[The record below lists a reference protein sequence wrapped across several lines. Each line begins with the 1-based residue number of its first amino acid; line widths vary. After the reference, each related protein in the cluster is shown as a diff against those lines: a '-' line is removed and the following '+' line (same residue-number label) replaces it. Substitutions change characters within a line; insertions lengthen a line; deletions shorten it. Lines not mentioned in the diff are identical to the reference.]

1 MLRLLLICTVLTLG
15 HALGYADDQV
25 AIDSIKKNGGLVLPS
40 PGRENQWDI
49 QFQLRGRDLTDD
61 GLANVAK
68 LGNVVELNLRDTK
81 ITSAGLVH
89 LKGLAKLT
97 RLHLERTNVGDEGIA
112 NLTKLTTLEYL
123 NLYGTKI
130 TDKSLDHLAGL
141 KNLRQLYVWQTDVTD
156 AGIAK
161 FNKALPAVSVVKG
174 IDLSTIIPVA
184 KEEPKPEK
192 DLKWLPEGG
201 DEKPPAKSVTGE
213 FIFVRFINER
223 DKPVKL
229 FWIDYG
235 GKPKLYGVIE
245 PGDQRRQSTYEGAV
259 WMLAD
264 ERDKPLGYFVTG
276 REFARAII
284 PK

>member
-1 MLRLLLICTVLTLG
+1 MFRLLLISTVLTLG
-15 HALGYADDQV
+15 HSLGHADDQV

-61 GLANVAK
+61 GLADVAR

-81 ITSAGLVH
+81 ITNAGLVH

-161 FNKALPAVSVVKG
+161 FKKALPAVSVVKG

-184 KEEPKPEK
+184 KEEPKPEN

-201 DEKPPAKSVTGE
+201 NEKPPAKSVTGE

-259 WMLAD
+259 WMLTD

>member
-1 MLRLLLICTVLTLG
+1 MFRLLLIGTVLTLG
-15 HALGYADDQV
+15 HADDQV

-61 GLANVAK
+61 GLADVAR

-81 ITSAGLVH
+81 ISSAGLVH

-112 NLTKLTTLEYL
+112 NLTKLITLEYL

-161 FNKALPAVSVVKG
+161 FKKALPAVSVVKG

-184 KEEPKPEK
+184 KEEPKPEN

>member
-1 MLRLLLICTVLTLG
+1 MFRLLLIGTVLTHG
-15 HALGYADDQV
+15 HALGHADDQV

-40 PGRENQWDI
+40 PGMENQWDI

-61 GLANVAK
+61 GLADVAR

-161 FNKALPAVSVVKG
+161 FKKALPAVSVVKG

-184 KEEPKPEK
+184 KEEPKPEN

>member
-1 MLRLLLICTVLTLG
+1 MLRLLLIGTVLTLG
-15 HALGYADDQV
+15 QALGQADDQV

-61 GLANVAK
+61 GLADVAK

-89 LKGLAKLT
+89 LKGLAKLK
-97 RLHLERTNVGDEGIA
+97 RLHLERTNVGDEGIP

-161 FNKALPAVSVVKG
+161 LKKALPAVSVVKG
-174 IDLSTIIPVA
+174 IDLSTVIPVA
-184 KEEPKPEK
+184 KEEPKPEN

-213 FIFVRFINER
+213 FIFVRFINNR